1 MSSYE
6 FSWREQIKTTYI
18 QKRKWWNIFGL
29 DTLAYKNSWVIK
41 RHTITDPALVE
52 LLMSHS
58 GISRS
63 ELNKLIFTD
72 KTVCNLCLTQGPV
85 TTAYKSWPQLF
96 KQTLSIYK

>member
-6 FSWREQIKTTYI
+6 FSWYEQIKTPYI

-29 DTLAYKNSWVIK
+29 DDLAYKNSWVVK
-41 RHTITDPALVE
+41 RHTITDPKLVE

-58 GISRS
+58 GISIS

-72 KTVCNLCLTQGPV
+72 KTVSNLCLTEGPR
-85 TTAYKSWPQLF
+85 TTPYIS
-96 KQTLSIYK
+96 TRHGEG